1 VLAQVSPVRVF
12 IGSSSEGQA
21 IAAHLQHELE
31 SRNICEAELWP
42 DIFEPSGYALPSLIN
57 AAAAVD
63 FAVLIATP
71 DDTTISRGEERVAMR
86 DNIILEFGLF
96 AGALGLERT
105 YLLPTGKVS
114 LPSDVLGLTHLPY
127 RARSD
132 NNIGAALNSAVL
144 ALSRQVDTLGR
155 RGDASPSGL
164 GTKTADGAYWKAA
177 VDAVHR
183 LIGFDPAAEPVGERL
198 TDLRI
203 GFVSLIDELDDW
215 DGLDAWLAAEHGLGA
230 VLGRQV
236 MERARPTDTPD
247 QRLKVLSPYHLWAQA
262 LASNLR
268 HFRRRGYEAAV
279 MSDLQKHAEQHKEEV
294 YRANGWSMP
303 PTTPPGVEPLEH

>member
-1 VLAQVSPVRVF
+1 MVAENSPVRIF
-12 IGSSSEGQA
+12 IGSSTEGQSV
-21 IAAHLQHELE
+21 AAHLQHELE
-31 SRNICEAELWP
+31 SRKIGEAEFWP

-57 AAAAVD
+57 AAADVD

-96 AGALGLERT
+96 AGVLGLDRT

-114 LPSDVLGLTHLPY
+114 LPSDVFGLTHLPY
-127 RARSD
+127 MPRSD

-144 ALSRQVDTLGR
+144 ALSKRVDVLGR
-155 RGDASPSGL
+155 RADPSTSDRGAS
-164 GTKTADGAYWKAA
+164 TADGAYWKAA
-177 VDAVHR
+177 VDAVQR

-215 DGLDAWLAAEHGLGA
+215 DGLDEWLAAEHGLGA

-236 MERARPTDTPD
+236 MAQARKTDSPEH
-247 QRLKVLSPYHLWAQA
+247 RLKVLSPYHLWAQA

-268 HFRRRGYEAAV
+268 HFRRHGYDAAV
-279 MSDLQKHAEQHKEEV
+279 MGDLQARASQHKVDV
-294 YRANGWSMP
+294 YRGNGWTMP
-303 PTTPPGVEPLEH
+303 PMKPPGIEPLDH